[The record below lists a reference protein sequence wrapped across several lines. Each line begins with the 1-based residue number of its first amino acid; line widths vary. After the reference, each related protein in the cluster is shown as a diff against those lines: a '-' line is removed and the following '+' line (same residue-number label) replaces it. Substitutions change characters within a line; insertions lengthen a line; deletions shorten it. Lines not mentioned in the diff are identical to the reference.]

1 MSQEAKWYVVHTYSG
16 YENKVKATLEKSIE
30 NNNLGHLFFDI
41 KLPMEEVIEVKDS
54 VQKSV
59 MKKMLPG
66 YVIIKMIMTD
76 FSWYIVRNTR
86 GVTGFVG
93 PGSKPVPLTEA
104 EIERLGFEQK
114 SYAFNFKIGDNVQ
127 ITADAFK
134 DYVGIVEDIDTENQK
149 VKVSVFVMG
158 NETSID
164 FDFGEVEPI
173 ED

>member
-1 MSQEAKWYVVHTYSG
+1 MAQEAKWYVVHTYSG
-16 YENKVKATLEKSIE
+16 YENKVKATLEKTIE
-30 NNNLGHLFFDI
+30 NNNLDNLFFDI
-41 KLPMEEVIEVKDS
+41 KLPMEEVIEVKDN
-54 VQKSV
+54 VEKSV

-114 SYAFNFKIGDNVQ
+114 SYSFDFKVGDNVK
-127 ITADAFK
+127 ITAESFK
-134 DYVGIVEDIDTENQK
+134 DFIGIVEDIDLENQK
-149 VKVSVFVMG
+149 VKVSVFFMG
-158 NETSID
+158 NETTID
-164 FDFGEVEPI
+164 FNFNEVEPV
-173 ED
+173 DD